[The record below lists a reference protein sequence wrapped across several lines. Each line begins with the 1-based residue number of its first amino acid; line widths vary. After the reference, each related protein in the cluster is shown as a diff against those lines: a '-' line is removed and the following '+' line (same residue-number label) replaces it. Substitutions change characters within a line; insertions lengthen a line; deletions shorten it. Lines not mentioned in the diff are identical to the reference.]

1 MSFAKEAWQITI
13 QNEVHLVGFAF
24 LVYDHII
31 TLDTEIRC
39 LWNRRKFASAYSF
52 FFIRYFGL
60 ASNIPAAAFQFL
72 TLSPLGYVQE
82 GLSFPQQHLTPS
94 HVAASNG
101 ASATPTS
108 SSSYNG
114 WEVVLGLRMY
124 ALYNRSRRIL
134 WLVGVVSVLL
144 MGFSVWTTQG
154 QQGSLMTVLPG
165 CHPRLAPSTAHRFAL
180 SWAVL
185 YAFDTLIFGLT
196 LYHGIS
202 MRRKLGSHSPM
213 ALHQIILR
221 DGILYFGVL
230 VLSNLANVL
239 TLVGNDDSAAPQP
252 ILPGT
257 FATLGNCI
265 SITMMSRMM
274 LNLHAQADQGIM
286 KVQSDSGFFAEVPS
300 AIPLRAYPPSSAA
313 YPYAMGSRV

>member
-72 TLSPLGYVQE
+72 TLSPLGC
-82 GLSFPQQHLTPS
+82 QQWS
-94 HVAASNG
+94 VG
-101 ASATPTS
+101 Y
-108 SSSYNG
+108 SYIILFMQ
-114 WEVVLGLRMY
+114 WVICIVLGLRMY

-154 QQGSLMTVLPG
+154 QQGSLMT
-165 CHPRLAPSTAHRFAL
+165 APSTAHRFAL

-196 LYHGIS
+196 LYHGIA

-230 VLSNLANVL
+230 VISNLANVL
-239 TLVGNDDSAAPQP
+239 TLVGNDDSP

-286 KVQSDSGFFAEVPS
+286 KVQSDSGWFAEVPT